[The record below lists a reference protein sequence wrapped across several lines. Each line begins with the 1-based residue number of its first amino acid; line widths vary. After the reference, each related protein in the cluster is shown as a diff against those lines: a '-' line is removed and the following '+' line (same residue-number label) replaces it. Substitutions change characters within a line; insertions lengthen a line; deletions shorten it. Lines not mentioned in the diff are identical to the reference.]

1 MRRCTKSRSLS
12 LFLVPSLLAL
22 PLSFLKNRDAVFLSG
37 LDLYFFSH
45 VMSLHYAAGSGE
57 ETVCSCWL
65 FPFRSHP
72 CRQEPRKQTCEFWR
86 RLSLPARS
94 SDPKV
99 VVILAIGQVFL
110 CSLFRALAP
119 PEGGREGGCGGGRRN
134 CIIPLWATLG
144 RWRRRWCC
152 ESPSLHHTLFLHSLG
167 RHSAPPPFPLAAL
180 KGLPFSQQNSFT
192 VVGQLSTPTVFPLL
206 VLVLLVWYPVA
217 PTVRNCSCIHEREVG
232 SCRFPH
238 SA

>member
-22 PLSFLKNRDAVFLSG
+22 PRSFLKNRDAVFLSG
-37 LDLYFFSH
+37 LDLYFSH

-65 FPFRSHP
+65 FQFRSHP

-86 RLSLPARS
+86 RLSLPPSS

-99 VVILAIGQVFL
+99 AVILAIGQVFL

-119 PEGGREGGCGGGRRN
+119 PQGGREGAEAGGGIVLFLCGRLWEGGGGGGGGVRAPPSTTPFFSTLLGD
-134 CIIPLWATLG
+134 IPPPPLPSP
-144 RWRRRWCC
+144 WRR
-152 ESPSLHHTLFLHSLG
+152 
-167 RHSAPPPFPLAAL
+167 
-180 KGLPFSQQNSFT
+180 
-192 VVGQLSTPTVFPLL
+192 
-206 VLVLLVWYPVA
+206 
-217 PTVRNCSCIHEREVG
+217 
-232 SCRFPH
+232 
-238 SA
+238 